1 MPNPLRTLRYSLR
14 PLRSKKDLT
23 AKYAKGCAKH
33 RTPPFLIEL
42 NRKNGF
48 LEVPTRLT
56 PTRPAQSAWLPQRGR
71 GRKRVYHLW
80 AEA

>member
-14 PLRSKKDLT
+14 PLRSKNDLT
-23 AKYAKGCAKH
+23 AKYAKGCAKGAKH

-48 LEVPTRLT
+48 LEVPLRDFS
-56 PTRPAQSAWLPQRGR
+56 RQGGVS
-71 GRKRVYHLW
+71 
-80 AEA
+80 